1 MLLSYISEAGK
12 RFCSTPARL
21 PFPALRC
28 PGECVSL
35 LPLSRYLR
43 ITFGLR
49 LAGSCSKDLSRGSSA
64 ALGGPEE
71 EWGMWGDGA
80 AFLTLEL
87 FVCLLVDKRAK

>member
-12 RFCSTPARL
+12 RFCSTPASL

-35 LPLSRYLR
+35 LPLSGCLR
-43 ITFGLR
+43 IPFGLR

-64 ALGGPEE
+64 ALGGPEGE
-71 EWGMWGDGA
+71 GGMWGEGA
-80 AFLTLEL
+80 DFLTLVL
-87 FVCLLVDKRAK
+87 FVGFLVYKRAK